1 MTARVQQHRE
11 PAVTALIAVL
21 FLLLLVFVLFP
32 LARVLGASVMRDGA
46 PTLDVYREMLTAR
59 GAGVPLWNS
68 LRLAATVAVTG
79 TLAGFAAAYMI
90 TMVAIPGRRAPGSI
104 SLPIP
109 AWASPSPRPAAA
121 SPRAH

>member
-11 PAVTALIAVL
+11 PAVTALIALL

-32 LARVLGASVMRDGA
+32 PARVLGASVMRDGA

-68 LRLAATVAVTG
+68 LRLAATVALI
-79 TLAGFAAAYMI
+79 LAISVEGPRCDDLLLAAGYVRARNPFAPSRI
-90 TMVAIPGRRAPGSI
+90 TQ
-104 SLPIP
+104 
-109 AWASPSPRPAAA
+109 
-121 SPRAH
+121 